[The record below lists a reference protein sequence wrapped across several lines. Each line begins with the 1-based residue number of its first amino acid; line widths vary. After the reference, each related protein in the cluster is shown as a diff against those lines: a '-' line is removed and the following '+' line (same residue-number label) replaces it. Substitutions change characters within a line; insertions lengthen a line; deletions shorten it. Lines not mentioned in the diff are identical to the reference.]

1 MANIKSAKKRAKV
14 SEKKNLENRMIK
26 SKINTHVKKYKAA
39 VTAKE
44 FVLADELLRVVV
56 SLLDNGAQDGVMHK
70 NKADRNK
77 AKLTK
82 MLHDAKAKES
92 K

>member
-1 MANIKSAKKRAKV
+1 MANIKSAKKRIGAN
-14 SEKKNLENRMIK
+14 EKKNLQNRMVK
-26 SKINTHVKKYKAA
+26 SAINTDIKKFRAS

-44 FVLADELLRVVV
+44 FKLAEELLRVVTS
-56 SLLDNGAQDGVMHK
+56 SLDKGVQDGVLHK

-82 MLHDAKAKES
+82 LLNNAQAKK
-92 K
+92 